1 MSASLK
7 DIEEMARA
15 LTPVERAELAEAL
28 IESLRSPLSDI
39 EAVWAQEIERRV
51 SAFDRGEVPSYAA
64 EDVFAEARR
73 LSR

>member
-1 MSASLK
+1 
-7 DIEEMARA
+7 MARA

-28 IESLRSPLSDI
+28 VASLRSPLSDI

>member
-1 MSASLK
+1 MSASRK
-7 DIEEMARA
+7 DIEEAARA

-39 EAVWAQEIERRV
+39 EAAWAQEIEQRV
-51 SAFDRGEVPSYAA
+51 SASDRGEVPSYAA